1 MGKGAANRS
10 TYAEVPFWSWTAIFW
25 KVTKQVK
32 RNNPA
37 GLPGQ
42 SLVEFAIVSVIL
54 LMLSIGIVDFGRLVY
69 QRSALTNAAREA
81 ARVGAIEMA
90 AAASDTSNTS
100 RATKVAAVTTDMQTA
115 AQNRSPALGPISI
128 AADCYDWGS
137 NTPYVPSPSNSPFTC
152 NTTSVQP
159 NTTRLTVTATF
170 QFSLIAGKFLKIPD
184 FTVKE
189 YADVAIQ

>member
-1 MGKGAANRS
+1 M
-10 TYAEVPFWSWTAIFW
+10 
-25 KVTKQVK
+25 TKQVK

-54 LMLSIGIVDFGRLVY
+54 LLLSIGIIDFGRLVY

-90 AAASDTSNTS
+90 AAASDTNNAS

-115 AQNRSPALGPISI
+115 AQSRSPALGTISI

-137 NTPYVPSPSNSPFTC
+137 STAYSATPSC

-170 QFSLIAGKFLKIPD
+170 RFSLIAGKFLNLPD